1 MFEVLQLLLMARFII
16 DPGECEMKW
25 GQGQDRW
32 IREARVM
39 KIVKQRLKPP
49 KTKRGR
55 TGNSVDAA
63 QGAGEGTV

>member
-1 MFEVLQLLLMARFII
+1 MSEVLHLLPMVRFII
-16 DPGECEMKW
+16 DPCECEMKW
-25 GQGQDRW
+25 GQGQDGW

-55 TGNSVDAA
+55 TGS
-63 QGAGEGTV
+63 